1 MTLIIPRKEAPV
13 SGEGTVVIPQPA
25 GDEPVIKN
33 TFFFPDIDPKRVRE
47 RMRLEQT
54 VAPARLREAIKSGMA
69 ETNAELYEY
78 REQKIAAGFTRLA
91 DVPADDIDGES
102 IKVFYY
108 ERAVCA
114 MATASLYERYR
125 GVDASAKGDKKADS
139 IDSTIDE
146 LWRDMRWAV
155 ARIQDNPDTCP
166 ANLLPWLAWS
176 FSVDR
181 WDDKWPEATKRAVI
195 RDAYFIHCHKGTIG
209 AIRRVVEPLGYLIE
223 VREWWQLNEE
233 PGTFRIVVGV
243 LEQGITEEMYQELE
257 RLVADA
263 KPASRH
269 LTGLAI
275 SLSTT
280 GNIFA
285 GAGCYHGDA
294 LTVYPYTPEAI
305 IVGGDYF
312 PASAIHLIDNLRVNA

>member
-1 MTLIIPRKEAPV
+1 MSDSRLLPTGSSPLEVAAAKACAEIEKTPV
-13 SGEGTVVIPQPA
+13 SI
-25 GDEPVIKN
+25 
-33 TFFFPDIDPKRVRE
+33 R
-47 RMRLEQT
+47 
-54 VAPARLREAIKSGMA
+54 
-69 ETNAELYEY
+69 
-78 REQKIAAGFTRLA
+78 
-91 DVPADDIDGES
+91 
-102 IKVFYY
+102 
-108 ERAVCA
+108 
-114 MATASLYERYR
+114 
-125 GVDASAKGDKKADS
+125 
-139 IDSTIDE
+139 E
-146 LWRDMRWAV
+146 LW
-155 ARIQDNPDTCP
+155 NPDTCP

-195 RDAYFIHCHKGTIG
+195 CDAYFIHCHKGTIG

>member
-1 MTLIIPRKEAPV
+1 MSDSRLLPTGSSPLEVAAAKACAEIEKTPV
-13 SGEGTVVIPQPA
+13 SI
-25 GDEPVIKN
+25 
-33 TFFFPDIDPKRVRE
+33 R
-47 RMRLEQT
+47 
-54 VAPARLREAIKSGMA
+54 
-69 ETNAELYEY
+69 
-78 REQKIAAGFTRLA
+78 
-91 DVPADDIDGES
+91 
-102 IKVFYY
+102 
-108 ERAVCA
+108 
-114 MATASLYERYR
+114 
-125 GVDASAKGDKKADS
+125 
-139 IDSTIDE
+139 E
-146 LWRDMRWAV
+146 LW
-155 ARIQDNPDTCP
+155 NPDTCP

-176 FSVDR
+176 YSVDR

-275 SLSTT
+275 SLSTN

-312 PASAIHLIDNLRVNA
+312 P

>member
-1 MTLIIPRKEAPV
+1 
-13 SGEGTVVIPQPA
+13 
-25 GDEPVIKN
+25 
-33 TFFFPDIDPKRVRE
+33 
-47 RMRLEQT
+47 MRL
-54 VAPARLREAIKSGMA
+54 
-69 ETNAELYEY
+69 
-78 REQKIAAGFTRLA
+78 
-91 DVPADDIDGES
+91 
-102 IKVFYY
+102 
-108 ERAVCA
+108 
-114 MATASLYERYR
+114 
-125 GVDASAKGDKKADS
+125 
-139 IDSTIDE
+139 
-146 LWRDMRWAV
+146 
-155 ARIQDNPDTCP
+155 TCP

-181 WDDKWPEATKRAVI
+181 WDDKWPEAIKRAVI